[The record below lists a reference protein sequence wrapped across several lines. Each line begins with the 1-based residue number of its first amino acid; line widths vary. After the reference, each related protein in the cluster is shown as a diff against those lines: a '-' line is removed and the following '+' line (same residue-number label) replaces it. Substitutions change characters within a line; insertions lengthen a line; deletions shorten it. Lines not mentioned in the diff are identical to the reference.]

1 MHSHAV
7 SVGARLAS
15 VDPLSTSFLL
25 PNQVISEVGRIF
37 HPGDSY
43 RCMHD
48 MKATSSVL
56 ITSDASFDLSRA
68 SATPRNVAEAFQD
81 RALLGLRCESE
92 WSLGIL
98 AKAAWEIFEAET
110 TKAAVKTFYSIDT
123 PAKIQLERWEQYN
136 EYEQDFN
143 EFEPEDDSGEITRN
157 FGHRIT
163 SISHKQVLRYRLF
176 QDL

>member
-1 MHSHAV
+1 MTNNGTEAENKNIKNAM
-7 SVGARLAS
+7 GYK
-15 VDPLSTSFLL
+15 
-25 PNQVISEVGRIF
+25 N
-37 HPGDSY
+37 Y
-43 RCMHD
+43 
-48 MKATSSVL
+48 
-56 ITSDASFDLSRA
+56 SD
-68 SATPRNVAEAFQD
+68 
-81 RALLGLRCESE
+81 
-92 WSLGIL
+92 LGIL
-98 AKAAWEIFEAET
+98 AKAAWEVFEGET
-110 TKAAVKTFYSIDT
+110 TKAAVKTFYAIDT